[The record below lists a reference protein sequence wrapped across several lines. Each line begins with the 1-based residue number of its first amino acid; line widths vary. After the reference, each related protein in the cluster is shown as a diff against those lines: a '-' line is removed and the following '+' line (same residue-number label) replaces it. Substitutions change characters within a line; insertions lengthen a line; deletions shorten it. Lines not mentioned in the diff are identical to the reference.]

1 MKIYTK
7 IYFIY
12 YDILFRYLFDN
23 TLGSIIFP
31 GKTYINRR
39 IIMKLFHIS
48 DLHIGKQLHYYS
60 LKENQVEILQQIA
73 DLAKEH
79 RPDAIIIA
87 GDIYDKSVP
96 SAEATTIFDGF
107 LNSLYEITPSIPLL
121 IIAGNHDSAERLK
134 YASSFLEKHQIYIS
148 ALPPQTKEERLKK
161 VILQDE
167 YGEVNFYLLPF
178 TKPGYVRH
186 LFEEGTVTSYDKA
199 IDALIERENIDYSR
213 RNVLISHQFYVSDD
227 RLPETCDSE
236 QLYISVGGI
245 DSVDIA
251 SVRLFDYVA
260 LGHLHGAQYIGEKH
274 IRYSGSPLKY
284 SVSEEKHTKA
294 VTMVTIGAKGEDIK
308 VEMLPL
314 HPKQDVRRLS
324 GSLSEIIS
332 MASEQS
338 RHDFVSI
345 TMTDEEEIYKPKEQ
359 LEEYYDYILEVR
371 VENSKTRAR
380 LEEGEAQ
387 INLLDP
393 FEAFRQFYQ
402 EINNEP
408 MSSEEEKIIL
418 EVIDRAKEAEEL

>member
-1 MKIYTK
+1 
-7 IYFIY
+7 
-12 YDILFRYLFDN
+12 
-23 TLGSIIFP
+23 
-31 GKTYINRR
+31 
-39 IIMKLFHIS
+39 MKLFHIS
-48 DLHIGKQLHYYS
+48 DLHIGKQLHYYN
-60 LKENQVEILQQIA
+60 LRDNQIEILDRIVE
-73 DLAKEH
+73 LAKEH
-79 RPDAIIIA
+79 RPDVIIIA

-107 LNSLYEITPSIPLL
+107 LNSLSDITPNIPVL

-148 ALPPQTKEERLKK
+148 ATLPQTKEEYLKK

-167 YGEVNFYLLPF
+167 YGEVDFYLLPF

-199 IDALIERENIDYSR
+199 IAALIERENIDYSR
-213 RNVLISHQFYVSDD
+213 RNVLISHQFYVAGDK
-227 RLPETCDSE
+227 LPDTCDSE

-251 SVRLFDYVA
+251 SVRKFDYVA
-260 LGHLHGAQYIGEKH
+260 LGHLHGGQYIGERH

-294 VTMVTIGAKGEDIK
+294 VTMVTIGAKGEDIS

-314 HPKQDVRRLS
+314 NPRQDVRKLS

-332 MASEQS
+332 MATEQN
-338 RHDFVSI
+338 RHNFVSI
-345 TMTDEEEIYKPKEQ
+345 TLTDEEEIYKPKEQ
-359 LEEYYDYILEVR
+359 LEEYYDHILEVR
-371 VENSKTRAR
+371 VENSRTLAR
-380 LEEGEAQ
+380 LEGGEAQ
-387 INLLDP
+387 INVLDP

-402 EINNEP
+402 DINNEP
-408 MSSEEEKIIL
+408 MSVEEEKIIL
-418 EVIDRAKEAEEL
+418 ELIDRAKEAEEL

>member
-1 MKIYTK
+1 
-7 IYFIY
+7 
-12 YDILFRYLFDN
+12 
-23 TLGSIIFP
+23 
-31 GKTYINRR
+31 
-39 IIMKLFHIS
+39 MKLFHIS

-60 LKENQVEILQQIA
+60 LKDNQVEILDRIVE
-73 DLAKEH
+73 LAKDY
-79 RPDAIIIA
+79 RPDVIIIA

-107 LNSLYEITPSIPLL
+107 LNSLSEISPRIPLL

-148 ALPPQTKEERLKK
+148 ATPPQTKEEYLKK

-167 YGEVNFYLLPF
+167 YGEVDFYLLPF

-199 IDALIERENIDYSR
+199 IAALIERENIDYSR
-213 RNVLISHQFYVSDD
+213 RNVLISHQFYVAGDK
-227 RLPETCDSE
+227 LPDTCDSE

-251 SVRLFDYVA
+251 SVRKFDYVA
-260 LGHLHGAQYIGEKH
+260 LGHLHGGQYIGERH

-294 VTMVTIGAKGEDIK
+294 VTMVTIGAKGEDIS

-314 HPKQDVRRLS
+314 NPRQDVRKLS

-332 MASEQS
+332 MATEQN
-338 RHDFVSI
+338 RHNFVSI
-345 TMTDEEEIYKPKEQ
+345 TLTDEEEIYKPKEQ
-359 LEEYYDYILEVR
+359 LEEYYDHILEVR
-371 VENSKTRAR
+371 VENSRTLAR
-380 LEEGEAQ
+380 LEGGEAQ
-387 INLLDP
+387 INVLDP

-402 EINNEP
+402 DINNEP
-408 MSSEEEKIIL
+408 MSVEEEKIIL
-418 EVIDRAKEAEEL
+418 ELIDRAKEAEEL

>member
-1 MKIYTK
+1 
-7 IYFIY
+7 
-12 YDILFRYLFDN
+12 
-23 TLGSIIFP
+23 
-31 GKTYINRR
+31 
-39 IIMKLFHIS
+39 MKLFHIS

-60 LKENQVEILQQIA
+60 LKDNQVEILDRIVE
-73 DLAKEH
+73 LAKDY
-79 RPDAIIIA
+79 RPDVIIIA

-107 LNSLYEITPSIPLL
+107 LNSLSEISPRIPLL

-148 ALPPQTKEERLKK
+148 ATLPQTKEEYLKK

-167 YGEVNFYLLPF
+167 YGEVDFYLLPF

-199 IDALIERENIDYSR
+199 IAALIERENIDYSR
-213 RNVLISHQFYVSDD
+213 RNVLISHQFYVAGDK
-227 RLPETCDSE
+227 LPDTCDSE

-251 SVRLFDYVA
+251 SVRQFDYVA
-260 LGHLHGAQYIGEKH
+260 LGHLHGAQHIGERH

-294 VTMVTIGAKGEDIK
+294 VTMVTIGAKGEDIT

-314 HPKQDVRRLS
+314 HPRQDVRRFS

-332 MASEQS
+332 MATEQN

-345 TMTDEEEIYKPKEQ
+345 TLTDEEEIYKPKEQ

-371 VENSKTRAR
+371 VENSRTLAR
-380 LEEGEAQ
+380 LEGGEAQ
-387 INLLDP
+387 INVCDP

-408 MSSEEEKIIL
+408 MSGEEEKIIL
-418 EVIDRAKEAEEL
+418 ELIDRAKEADLV